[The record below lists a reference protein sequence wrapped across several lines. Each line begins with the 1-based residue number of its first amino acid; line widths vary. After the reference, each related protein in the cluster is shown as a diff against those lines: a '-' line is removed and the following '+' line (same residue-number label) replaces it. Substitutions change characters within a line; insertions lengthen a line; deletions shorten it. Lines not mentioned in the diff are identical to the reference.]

1 MKSIRPMYD
10 AHTGLMS
17 LAVPK
22 GVEASLATDKSPK
35 SKLGA
40 ATKAN

>member
-10 AHTGLMS
+10 TGLMS